1 VTIKPKSGLA
11 VLNSLQSYTYTNAA
25 TLSWDNQTD
34 YEGDIPAV
42 LEQKHS
48 IPATYK
54 LYDPNWDSDGDG
66 LSDADEEKY
75 GTDPDNP
82 DTDGDGISDGDE
94 VHGNAC
100 YIAPK
105 DTSICYTTNPK
116 SKDTDGDGIDDNV
129 ELKNG
134 TDPTDPNDPSKNNR
148 GSGPSAGTSEGTA
161 QTGVDFTELELIV
174 LLMLSFSVIARRSCG
189 NPTRPS
195 LRAVS
200 LTN

>member
-1 VTIKPKSGLA
+1 MEYSTDEATWTSVTGAAITGLTSGTYFVRTIADQSTSKFKSFTTEVIVAEG
-11 VLNSLQSYTYTNAA
+11 NS
-25 TLSWDNQTD
+25 DR
-34 YEGDIPAV
+34 
-42 LEQKHS
+42 
-48 IPATYK
+48 
-54 LYDPNWDSDGDG
+54 DGDG
-66 LSDADEEKY
+66 LSNEDEERY

-134 TDPTDPNDPSKNNR
+134 TDPTDPNNPGKNNR
-148 GSGPSAGTSEGTA
+148 GSGPSVGTSEGTA
-161 QTGVDFTELELIV
+161 QTGVDLMTLELLA
-174 LLMLSFSVIARRSCG
+174 LLMVVCGFGFRRK
-189 NPTRPS
+189 
-195 LRAVS
+195 L
-200 LTN
+200 LI